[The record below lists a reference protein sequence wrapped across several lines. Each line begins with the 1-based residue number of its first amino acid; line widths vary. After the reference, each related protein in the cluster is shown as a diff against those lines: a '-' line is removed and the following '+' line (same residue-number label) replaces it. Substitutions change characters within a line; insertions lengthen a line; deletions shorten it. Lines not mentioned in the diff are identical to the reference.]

1 MDIEGSI
8 HVIVNACAGTAEQTS
23 FIDQLKQHINGDR
36 RFRIS
41 IAETGQA
48 LSALSKEAVANNS
61 NVVVAAGGDGTVN
74 TVASSLVG
82 TSKILGV
89 LPAGTLNHFAKDL
102 RLPLDL
108 SEAIETISHG
118 KTAAVDV
125 GEVNGHVFVNNS
137 SLGLYPHIVE
147 EREKQQRLGSGK
159 WSAFVWAAVS
169 VLRRYPFVDVRL
181 TLDGFSVSRRTP
193 FVFIGNNRYEMEGL
207 NIGGRSRLDANE
219 LSLYTSNR
227 ISRFGLLLL
236 GLRALFKRLRND
248 SDFLEVTAREI
259 SIHSRHRRLRVA
271 LDGEVRVLTPPL
283 HYRIVPQSLRVI
295 VREQV

>member
-1 MDIEGSI
+1 
-8 HVIVNACAGTAEQTS
+8 
-23 FIDQLKQHINGDR
+23 
-36 RFRIS
+36 
-41 IAETGQA
+41 
-48 LSALSKEAVANNS
+48 
-61 NVVVAAGGDGTVN
+61 
-74 TVASSLVG
+74 
-82 TSKILGV
+82 
-89 LPAGTLNHFAKDL
+89 
-102 RLPLDL
+102 
-108 SEAIETISHG
+108 
-118 KTAAVDV
+118 
-125 GEVNGHVFVNNS
+125 
-137 SLGLYPHIVE
+137 
-147 EREKQQRLGSGK
+147 
-159 WSAFVWAAVS
+159 VWAAVS

-259 SIHSRHRRLRVA
+259 SIHSRHRRLHVA